1 MLVPIRRFFTVFLKP
16 SWTWSDLFSQTCT
29 RQRLE
34 GNKSSVFADG
44 SSCIAA
50 VGYKNFYSEVSLFS
64 RSFPAFF
71 PFFFPLFQT

>member
-1 MLVPIRRFFTVFLKP
+1 MLVPIRRYFTVFLKP

-50 VGYKNFYSEVSLFS
+50 VGYKNSLPS
-64 RSFPAFF
+64 INTEKAAGNI
-71 PFFFPLFQT
+71 FQH